1 MSPSFTYLD
10 EEDDYEEKDEQ
21 KKTMNRR
28 RDVGDLSRTR
38 EKRTKPD
45 NDEGEGGRRMKRK
58 FLQQGK
64 DMSKS
69 TKLKRKDR
77 EEEDIVT
84 MGRGKRREILSQ
96 QRRKRLAQML
106 KKGQPSTD
114 EEEEEQEQESN
125 KSDSSSEE
133 DRPFRRRLNRIDS
146 DDDEEED
153 ENEEEGRLKTIRSLA
168 VEMRPDNRFE
178 SDAQE
183 KGRGHNLSPSS
194 GHWTSRSQVKPGL
207 ESSAVPMDSAES
219 GRQVR
224 HRSPLHAEEE
234 EDKEEDEREKVHTDS
249 LNSVQKSQWS

>member
-1 MSPSFTYLD
+1 MSPSFRCLD
-10 EEDDYEEKDEQ
+10 EEDDYEEEDEQ

-28 RDVGDLSRTR
+28 RDVGDLLRTR

-45 NDEGEGGRRMKRK
+45 NDGERGRRMKRK
-58 FLQQGK
+58 FLQQGE
-64 DMSKS
+64 DMSKRK
-69 TKLKRKDR
+69 KLKSKDR
-77 EEEDIVT
+77 EEDIVT

-114 EEEEEQEQESN
+114 EEEQEQESN

-153 ENEEEGRLKTIRSLA
+153 ENEEEGRLKTIKSLA
-168 VEMRPDNRFE
+168 VERRPENRSE

-183 KGRGHNLSPSS
+183 KGKGHSLSPPS
-194 GHWTSRSQVKPGL
+194 GHWTSRSQVKPGVAN
-207 ESSAVPMDSAES
+207 SAVPMDSTES
-219 GRQVR
+219 GRQAR

-234 EDKEEDEREKVHTDS
+234 EDKEDDREKVHVDS
-249 LNSVQKSQWS
+249 LNYVQKSQWS